1 MKSPQEPTQPVSS
14 VSTDTKPSEEADFE
28 RELEAVE
35 QTLHAL
41 KQRYTQVQQDQHA
54 QTHLLERQNQ
64 IQQQLH
70 STSGAD
76 LKNELQQVRE
86 RLEELELNLES
97 RLFSL
102 SSLKEPFWQI
112 VRFGGLGLVLG
123 WALAF
128 CTLQQPKPESAPN
141 NTPSSQNFQR

>member
-1 MKSPQEPTQPVSS
+1 MKSPQEPTQPTNS

-35 QTLHAL
+35 QTLHDL
-41 KQRYTQVQQDQHA
+41 KQRHTQVQQDQ
-54 QTHLLERQNQ
+54 QTQTQLLKRQNQ

-70 STSGAD
+70 STPNAE
-76 LKNELQQVRE
+76 LKNELKQIQE
-86 RLEELELNLES
+86 RLDELELTLES

-112 VRFGGLGLVLG
+112 VRFGGLGVVLG
-123 WALAF
+123 WTLAF
-128 CTLQQPKPESAPN
+128 CTLQQPKPQPAP
-141 NTPSSQNFQR
+141 TSLPSSQNLQR